1 MFECKGCTKRHPGC
15 HSECESYLA
24 EKKRL
29 QAQKDAHESERNF
42 NAYQISHAQRLYR
55 KKKNRRKF

>member
-1 MFECKGCTKRHPGC
+1 MFKCRDCADRHSGC

-29 QAQKDAHESERNF
+29 QEEKDAHELERSF
-42 NAYQISHAQRLYR
+42 NDYLISHAQKLYR
-55 KKKNRRKF
+55 KKNRRR